1 MDLAVRTD
9 KVQNELGDALRRARG
24 ERSIEALA
32 EALEVSRNTLGDYER
47 GVRAPE
53 MDFLVRFAAAT
64 GADLSRLLSL
74 RLNISSGASERNILE
89 ALTFTAKANPELWRR
104 ATKAAGLVSEPT
116 PTPYGGEHQDNA
128 FSEFELVERRGIL
141 GAAGPAGAENV
152 ILQKRGALAF
162 RRAWL
167 RYKNVTARELIVVDI
182 DGDSMEKTLF
192 HRDTVV
198 FRDQTSLTGDDIYLF
213 MLEGRLFVK
222 RLAFRPGVGIE
233 VISDNRDH
241 YPPFTLTEK
250 EAEAQQF
257 QVKGRF
263 LWRGGDRLQ

>member
-1 MDLAVRTD
+1 MSTTETTAYFEMVMGRLKKQLAVNSDSGLASLLGISAPAYANR
-9 KVQNELGDALRRARG
+9 KRAGSIPYEAIIRVGVQEGLDVGALFGPEGPPVTGPDLQAG
-24 ERSIEALA
+24 EPRPPFTPDE
-32 EALEVSRNTLGDYER
+32 D
-47 GVRAPE
+47 P
-53 MDFLVRFAAAT
+53 FA
-64 GADLSRLLSL
+64 D
-74 RLNISSGASERNILE
+74 
-89 ALTFTAKANPELWRR
+89 
-104 ATKAAGLVSEPT
+104 
-116 PTPYGGEHQDNA
+116 
-128 FSEFELVERRGIL
+128 FELIERKGIL

-198 FRDQTSLTGDDIYLF
+198 FREQAELTGDDIYLF
-213 MLEGRLFVK
+213 LLEGRLFVK
-222 RLAFRPGVGIE
+222 RLSYRPGVGIE

-241 YPPFTLTEK
+241 YPPITLSEK